1 MSNPNHDEEL
11 YAQAAAE
18 LEDGNRD
25 EGLWA
30 KCFVKC
36 DGDENKAKARYI
48 KTRTERLPK
57 NPMAELLKL
66 IVKWFKLLLYAIAWL
81 SGLFLLLAFL
91 FVSLKVSH
99 DITNEILIFIFGE
112 TIADKLP
119 HALYAPDRRI
129 PDVSGW
135 IGFPLHIFIA
145 VAMFLPVQILFWIY
159 VAPQIDRLDDWLKK
173 RLNQNFIICN

>member
-30 KCFVKC
+30 KCFAEC
-36 DGDENKAKARYI
+36 DGEENKAKARYI
-48 KTRTERLPK
+48 KTRAERLPK
-57 NPMAELLKL
+57 NPITELLKL
-66 IVKWFKLLLYAIAWL
+66 IAKWFKLLLYAIAWL
-81 SGLFLLLAFL
+81 SGLFLILAFL
-91 FVSLKVSH
+91 FVSLQVTS
-99 DITNEILIFIFGE
+99 DIADEILIFIFGE

-119 HALYAPDRRI
+119 TAKYAPDRRI

-135 IGFPLHIFIA
+135 IGVPLHLFIS
-145 VAMFLPVQILFWIY
+145 VAMLLALNIAFWIY
-159 VAPQIDRLDDWLKK
+159 VAPQVLRLDDWLKK
-173 RLNQNFIICN
+173 RLKPR